1 MKSGLRFTHLML
13 KCKET
18 ENVKAKST
26 QIYENQKNTNSKK
39 LKVHK

>member
-1 MKSGLRFTHLML
+1 
-13 KCKET
+13 
-18 ENVKAKST
+18 VKAKST